1 MFASAE
7 RNAHISDDLKSAYLD
22 LVKRSLTDTLN
33 APEPQV
39 DSGKFATFIVRFTKH
54 YIQGRA
60 VTMLPLARLDN
71 IQQCMEAVLRDGV
84 AGDFIETGV
93 WRGGATMFMR
103 AVLKAH
109 GVQNRTVWVA
119 DSFAGLPQPDPEKY
133 PKEASAHAGK
143 MMTEV
148 FKHFEVTLDDVK
160 ANFARYG
167 LLDDHIRFIK
177 GWFNDT
183 LPAAPIQR
191 LALMRLDGDYYES
204 TMQPLVALY
213 RKLSPG
219 GFVIVDDYG
228 EDLWTYC
235 REAVDTFRRENHI
248 TSPMIRVDSKCYYW
262 RKE

>member
-1 MFASAE
+1 MIASGE
-7 RNAHISDDLKSAYLD
+7 RNAPCSEDLKSAYLNI
-22 LVKRSLTDTLN
+22 LKRSLTDTLN
-33 APEPQV
+33 VAEPQV
-39 DSGKFATFIVRFTKH
+39 DSAQFATFLVRFTKH

-71 IQQCMEAVLRDGV
+71 IQHCMETALRDGV

-93 WRGGATMFMR
+93 WRGGATIFMR

-109 GVQNRTVWVA
+109 AVNNRTVWVA
-119 DSFAGLPQPDPEKY
+119 DSFEGLPQPDAEKY

-143 MMTEV
+143 VMSEV
-148 FKHFEVTLDDVK
+148 FKHFEATLDDVK
-160 ANFARYG
+160 ANFATYG
-167 LLDDHIRFIK
+167 LLDDHVKFLK

-183 LPAAPIQR
+183 LHNSPIQR

-219 GFVIVDDYG
+219 GFVIIDDYG

-248 TSPMIRVDSKCYYW
+248 TSP
-262 RKE
+262 